1 MMWRLVALIWLG
13 FVGLTSVT
21 LAAEPKPSVLEE
33 YVRKT
38 DPVYGW
44 KVAKT
49 IDGGLSTTLIVELT
63 SQSWLTESQV
73 DRTVWKH
80 WLIVVKPK
88 KVVTQTAFLMIGGG
102 ANDRPMPEGAD
113 PMITTIAQQTGS
125 VVAELKMVPNQPL
138 VFHGDGKPR
147 KEDDLIAYGWD
158 QFLKNNDSN
167 WLARLPMVKSATSA
181 MDCLQELGKQHSTP
195 IAKFVVAG
203 ASKRG
208 WTTWMT
214 AAVDSRV
221 EAIVPIVIDVL
232 NVDASMRHHVAVYG
246 FWATAIGNYY
256 EHRIMQRITDPKLL
270 ELYRVDDPFA
280 YRERLKLPKF
290 IVNAS
295 GDQFFVPDSSQF
307 YFDQLPGEKL
317 LRYVPNG
324 DHSLRGTDAL
334 DSILAFYQLILQKK
348 SRPQMSWT
356 FESDGSIRVRSEQSP
371 KQVLLWQAT
380 NPAARDFR
388 LQTIGPGYASTE
400 LKPLADGS
408 FEGRIASPEKGWS
421 AFFIECAYDVGSFA
435 PLKQST
441 AVRVLPDRKPFADLD
456 PAKAPYEPLIKK

>member
-1 MMWRLVALIWLG
+1 MMRHAMMFCGIGLALLAS
-13 FVGLTSVT
+13 LAS
-21 LAAEPKPSVLEE
+21 AAEPMSTVLEE
-33 YVRKT
+33 YVKKP

-44 KVAKT
+44 KVVKT
-49 IDGGLSTTLIVELT
+49 VEGGLSTTAIVELT

-80 WLIVVKPK
+80 WLVIVKPK
-88 KVVTQTAFLMIGGG
+88 KVVSKKAFLMIGGG
-102 ANDRPMPEGAD
+102 SNERPMPEGAD
-113 PMITTIAQQTGS
+113 PMIATIAQQTGS

-138 VFHGDGKPR
+138 VFHGDGKKR
-147 KEDDLIAYGWD
+147 VEDDLIAYGWD
-158 QFLKNNDSN
+158 QFLKNNDNN
-167 WLARLPMVKSATSA
+167 WLARLPMVKSAVSA
-181 MDCLQELGKQHSTP
+181 MDCLQELGKQHETP
-195 IAKFVVAG
+195 IESFVVAG

-270 ELYRVDDPFA
+270 ELYRVDDPFS
-280 YRERLKLPKF
+280 YRDRLKLPKF

-307 YFDQLPGEKL
+307 YFDQLQGEKL

-334 DSILAFYQLILQKK
+334 DSILAFYQLILSGKP
-348 SRPQMSWT
+348 RPSMKWS
-356 FESDGSIRVRSEQSP
+356 FETDGSIRVTSEQAP

-380 NPAARDFR
+380 NPKSRDFR
-388 LQTIGPGYASTE
+388 LMTIGPKYESSE
-400 LKPLADGS
+400 LTAQADGS
-408 FEGRIASPEKGWS
+408 YVGRITSPEAGWS
-421 AFFIECAYDVGSFA
+421 AFFIECAYDIGEFA
-435 PLKQST
+435 PLKQTT
-441 AVRVLPDRKPFADLD
+441 AVRVLPDRKPFTDLD
-456 PAKAPYEPLIKK
+456 PSKAPYEPLLKR